1 MIKGN
6 SMRRL
11 NKSKKLFEEA
21 RKLTPGGVHSALR
34 FSDPYPIFI
43 SKAKGAK
50 IYDVDGNEYI
60 DYHLAFGP
68 VVLGHAHLSVAAA
81 VRKQL
86 SDGVIYGFSNE
97 LEIEVAKKIKTYVPS
112 AQMVRFCNS
121 GTEATYHAIR
131 VARAYTKRWK
141 IIKFEGAYH
150 GWHDYVSVSSSPSL
164 RDAGPRESPASVPDS
179 DGLPTEVAKNT
190 IVVPFN
196 DPEVLEKTIKKHK
209 GDIAAVITE
218 PILHGNAT
226 CIPPRKGFLKFLR
239 EITMKYN
246 IVLIFD
252 EVVTG
257 FRHDLGG
264 AQKLFNVTPDL
275 TTFGKAMANGFPVAA
290 VCGKKDVMERFKPT
304 GNVDYGGTFNGNPIS
319 MAATL
324 ATIREL
330 EKGDTCQKLFYL
342 GESLRKKLNEVI
354 TELRL
359 RAQAVGFGSVF
370 QLLFTDRKI
379 RDYRDALTSNAELFK
394 KFQKEMMNRGVLILP
409 HANKRCHISAAHT
422 NEDIEYTIE
431 SVREVLKNIGREIIK
446 HGFSD

>member
-1 MIKGN
+1 MKK
-6 SMRRL
+6 L
-11 NKSKKLFEEA
+11 NKSRKLFEKA
-21 RKLTPGGVHSALR
+21 RKLTPGGVHSSIR
-34 FSDPYPIFI
+34 FFDPYPIFI
-43 SKAKGAK
+43 SKAMGST

-68 VVLGHAHLSVAAA
+68 VVLGHSHPGVVNA
-81 VRKQL
+81 VKDQL
-86 SDGVIYGFSNE
+86 SKGIIYGLSNE
-97 LEIEVAKKIKTYVPS
+97 LEVEVAKKIKTHVPS

-164 RDAGPRESPASVPDS
+164 RDAGPRESPASVPDT

-209 GDIAAVITE
+209 GDIAALITE

-226 CIPPRKGFLKFLR
+226 CIPPKKGFLKILR

-257 FRHDLGG
+257 FRHGIGG
-264 AQKLFNVTPDL
+264 AQKLFNATPDL

-290 VCGKKDVMERFKPT
+290 VCGRKDIMEMFKPT
-304 GNVDYGGTFNGNPIS
+304 GRVDYGGTFNGNPIS

-330 EKGDTCQKLFYL
+330 EKGDVCHRLFNL
-342 GESLRKKLNEVI
+342 GEKLRNQLNEIVA
-354 TELRL
+354 ELEL

-370 QLLFTDRKI
+370 QVLFTEKKI
-379 RDYRDALTSNAELFK
+379 RDYRDTLTSNTELFK
-394 KFQKEMMNRGVLILP
+394 KFQREMMSKGIFILP
-409 HANKRCHISAAHT
+409 HANKRCHLSAAHT
-422 NEDIEYTIE
+422 NKDIRYTIQN
-431 SVREVLKNIGREIIK
+431 VREILKT
-446 HGFSD
+446 